1 MLWAQEGSSKSVESV
16 HDSNLKSGIQT
27 KVQKGDF
34 KPFSHVQ
41 IFDYSVFEELLKIF
55 HIIFFQNY
63 QKMSLIKLVFL
74 VSWFSY
80 KNILIVRFF

>member
-34 KPFSHVQ
+34 KSFSHVQ
-41 IFDYSVFEELLKIF
+41 IFDYSVMSVRSWSFLLDGSKKARCLLKNQLYSNEIAV
-55 HIIFFQNY
+55 FFE
-63 QKMSLIKLVFL
+63 LT
-74 VSWFSY
+74 
-80 KNILIVRFF
+80 